1 MSAGLSAPGQA
12 GGDLPHR
19 IGMHSRTHQCTRQL
33 PPLRRQEWIKWTH
46 SLKCFLLEK
55 KVTGKAVLGGGRSLR
70 SCLLPTY
77 RQQGVHNPGSSL
89 QPACTVHSLGL
100 CLESGAG
107 SIAGSHRGWPHL
119 SSGYKEQGLGCGE
132 GEGAIFLGSA
142 TRGAGTVVSSGLEEP
157 QRTRLQPESILS
169 SRYGC

>member
-1 MSAGLSAPGQA
+1 
-12 GGDLPHR
+12 
-19 IGMHSRTHQCTRQL
+19 MH
-33 PPLRRQEWIKWTH
+33 
-46 SLKCFLLEK
+46 
-55 KVTGKAVLGGGRSLR
+55 KAVTPVEATRVDKMDTFFEVLFAREESNREGSAGGGRSLR